1 MFLSN
6 ISNVKGKELGLVSGS
21 MVKGKFFIKD
31 WLAGVRKFLGKE
43 LKEYTELMEETRA
56 TALARMITQGEKL
69 GADAIVN
76 IRFMTTEITS
86 DASEIFVYGTAIKKE
101 EFK

>member
-6 ISNVKGKELGLVSGS
+6 TTNMKGKELGMVSGS

-43 LKEYTELMEETRA
+43 LVEYTELLDETRA
-56 TALARMITQGEKL
+56 TALARMVIQAEKL
-69 GADAIVN
+69 GADAVIN
-76 IRFMTTEITS
+76 IRFMTSEVTS
-86 DASEIFVYGTAIKKE
+86 DASEIFVYGTAIKRE
-101 EFK
+101 GV